1 MTSVKVGDVAD
12 KFTAE
17 LKLTITA
24 IKVNKN
30 TIKSL
35 LGDLLKTESGY
46 ASVTVQEP
54 VISNVVL
61 TDATT
66 ASFDVKA
73 NASAINDLDLDALKQ
88 EIKGKSV
95 TDTKEYI
102 KSKPGVSEVIIRF
115 NPSFMPL
122 NFQTIP
128 SEDGKITIT
137 KS

>member
-1 MTSVKVGDVAD
+1 LTS
-12 KFTAE
+12 
-17 LKLTITA
+17 
-24 IKVNKN
+24 
-30 TIKSL
+30 
-35 LGDLLKTESGY
+35 
-46 ASVTVQEP
+46 
-54 VISNVVL
+54 
-61 TDATT
+61 ATT

-102 KSKPGVSEVIIRF
+102 KSKAGISEVIIRF

-128 SEDGKITIT
+128 TEDGKITIT
-137 KS
+137 KVGN